1 MNRMKRREKEMTGS
15 LTGTGNGRFS
25 VRKNLKRVLAGGI
38 LLLTLLFA
46 GCGEKPDPHPDWDPA
61 WVRAA
66 MAIGVETPEGFVVA
80 EQNDTLSLS
89 GIWYY
94 TWTSGEGKAYTNEE
108 EEEATVY
115 DAQIYL
121 LVRECRSEAEAAAE
135 VEGWIAR
142 EAESYQTG
150 ETKEFVANGQAFQVV
165 PLISGRENNPYTH
178 GAAAFATRDGMAV
191 SAELLC
197 ADSFEGEAEEVLE
210 TFLGGFHYE

>member
-1 MNRMKRREKEMTGS
+1 MNRWEKEITDRFTCIGRMDR
-15 LTGTGNGRFS
+15 RFS
-25 VRKNLKRVLAGGI
+25 LGKIRMMVLAGSLLIGM
-38 LLLTLLFA
+38 LLLV
-46 GCGEKPDPHPDWDPA
+46 GCGEKPDPHPDWDPT

-94 TWTSGEGKAYTNEE
+94 TWASGEGKAYTNEE

-135 VEGWIAR
+135 VEGWMAR

-150 ETKEFVANGQAFQVV
+150 DTKELTANGQAFQVL
-165 PLISGRENNPYTH
+165 PLLSGRENNPYTH

-210 TFLGGFHYE
+210 KFLGGFHYE